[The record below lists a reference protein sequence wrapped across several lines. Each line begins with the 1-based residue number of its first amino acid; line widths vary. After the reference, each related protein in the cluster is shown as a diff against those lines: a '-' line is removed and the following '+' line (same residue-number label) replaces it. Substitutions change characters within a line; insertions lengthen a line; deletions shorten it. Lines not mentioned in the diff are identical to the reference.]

1 MELSGGEVAAKASSA
16 TGEDRISALPDE
28 LLLIILLF
36 VNNAADAARTS
47 VLSRRWRPVWT
58 LLPDLRVPFFPEP
71 LSFRRALRASQLRLR
86 HLELGGEGATPESL
100 AVWLPA
106 AARRLSGTLVFVNQA
121 PETGRNAVDEV
132 EEEEKTPLRCPA
144 SRRLTRSAST

>member
-1 MELSGGEVAAKASSA
+1 
-16 TGEDRISALPDE
+16 
-28 LLLIILLF
+28 
-36 VNNAADAARTS
+36 
-47 VLSRRWRPVWT
+47 VWT

-86 HLELGGEGATPESL
+86 HLDLGGEGATPESL